1 MNRNLVRVVRESN
14 LIYNRQNYGTYY
26 VRTSPWLDKLWG
38 RSVGA
43 LMRFAYQHLFSGDEF
58 RYRGYFDLA
67 AFCVLFR
74 SDRISRANSN
84 AICRF
89 FDVKWMKFSV
99 VLDMRTT

>member
-1 MNRNLVRVVRESN
+1 
-14 LIYNRQNYGTYY
+14 
-26 VRTSPWLDKLWG
+26 
-38 RSVGA
+38 
-43 LMRFAYQHLFSGDEF
+43 MRFAYQHPFSGDEF

-89 FDVKWMKFSV
+89 SDVKWMKFSV
-99 VLDMRTT
+99 VLDMRTTWQISKITSLTDTVDFRPSIKKSGVSCMGALKDVL